1 MTQQTKQ
8 RPFVITILAILAGI
22 AAVFAAVH
30 FLQALGILPY
40 FFGAFKFRDFN
51 LWYALMWGLM
61 VWVWVWLVR
70 MLWNVDRQAWLFLAV
85 IAVFNLILDTTAL
98 LFGGVGTSFSDYSVS
113 FILNGLILL
122 YVMLPSTK
130 RAFDVN

>member
-1 MTQQTKQ
+1 MAQQTKK

-22 AAVFAAVH
+22 ATVFAGVH

-40 FFGAFKFRDFN
+40 FLGDFKFRDFN
-51 LWYALMWGLM
+51 LWYALTWGLM
-61 VWVWVWLVR
+61 LWVWAWLLR

-85 IAVFNLILDTTAL
+85 IAVFNLILDTMAL

-122 YVMLPSTK
+122 YVMLPGTK
-130 RAFDVN
+130 RAFEVE

>member
-8 RPFVITILAILAGI
+8 RPFVVTILAILAGI
-22 AAVFAAVH
+22 AAVFAGVH

-40 FFGAFKFRDFN
+40 FLGAFKFRDFN
-51 LWYALMWGLM
+51 LWYALTWGLM
-61 VWVWVWLVR
+61 LWVWAWLVR

-98 LFGGVGTSFSDYSVS
+98 LLGGVGTSFSDYSVS
-113 FILNGLILL
+113 FIFNGLILL

-130 RAFDVN
+130 RAFDVA

>member
-1 MTQQTKQ
+1 MTQQTKH
-8 RPFVITILAILAGI
+8 RPFVVTILAILAGI
-22 AAVFAAVH
+22 AAVFAGVH

-40 FFGAFKFRDFN
+40 FLGAFKFRDFN

-70 MLWNVDRQAWLFLAV
+70 MLWSVDRQAWLFLAV

-113 FILNGLILL
+113 FIFNGLILL

-130 RAFDVN
+130 RAFEVQ

>member
-8 RPFVITILAILAGI
+8 RPFVVTILAVLAGI
-22 AAVFAAVH
+22 AAVFAGVH

-40 FFGAFKFRDFN
+40 FLGDFKFRDFN
-51 LWYALMWGLM
+51 LWYALTWGLM
-61 VWVWVWLVR
+61 VWVWAWLVR

-85 IAVFNLILDTTAL
+85 IAGFNLILDTMAL

-130 RAFDVN
+130 RAFEVP

>member
-1 MTQQTKQ
+1 MTQQAKH
-8 RPFVITILAILAGI
+8 RPFVVTILAILAGI
-22 AAVFAAVH
+22 AAVFAGVH

-40 FFGAFKFRDFN
+40 FLGAFKFRDFN
-51 LWYALMWGLM
+51 LWYALTWGLM
-61 VWVWVWLVR
+61 LWVWAWLVR
-70 MLWNVDRQAWLFLAV
+70 MLWSVDRQAWLFLAV
-85 IAVFNLILDTTAL
+85 IAVFNLILDTMAL

-130 RAFDVN
+130 RAFDLV